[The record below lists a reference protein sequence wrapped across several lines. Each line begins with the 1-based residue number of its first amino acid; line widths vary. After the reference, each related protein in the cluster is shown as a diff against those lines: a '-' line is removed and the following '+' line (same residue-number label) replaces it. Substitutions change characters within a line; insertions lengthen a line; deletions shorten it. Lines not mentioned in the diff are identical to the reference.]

1 LERVCCVGLGNPG
14 HEYAETRH
22 NVGFRV
28 VDLCA
33 RRLNA
38 RWESRIGIWE
48 AAEGEAAG
56 IPVLL
61 VKPQTYMNLSGRAVA
76 EVLGEEGVSVERT
89 IVIMDDLALPLGR
102 LRMRAKGSDGGHN
115 GLASIIYTCG
125 TTEIPRLRCG
135 IGVDPLPFR
144 DDLPAFVLSPF
155 TEGEQETALR
165 MIERAADAIM
175 MFVQSGI
182 ARAMSHYNTK
192 Q

>member
-38 RWESRIGIWE
+38 RWGSRSEFWE
-48 AAEGEAAG
+48 AAEGEAG
-56 IPVLL
+56 EVPVLL

-76 EVLGEEGVSVERT
+76 EVLGEEGVAIERT
-89 IVIMDDLALPLGR
+89 IVILDDLALPLGR
-102 LRMRAKGSDGGHN
+102 LRMRGKGSDGGHN
-115 GLASIIYTCG
+115 GLASIIFAVG
-125 TTEIPRLRCG
+125 TTGIPRLRCG
-135 IGVDPLPFR
+135 IGIDPLPVR

-155 TEGEQETALR
+155 GEREQESAAR
-165 MIERAADAIM
+165 MIERAADAVM
-175 MFVQSGI
+175 MFAQAGI
-182 ARAMSHYNTK
+182 ASAMSRYNSK
-192 Q
+192 L